1 MQDQRLAVDLMP
13 EFAPSVVFPLDRY
26 LEVDASWE
34 VLVRCKSGEV
44 QRGNQP
50 AILRRPECPSL
61 DQALDSRA
69 SHDHGGALDLQ
80 GDGAP
85 GIHKL
90 HQEIAPG
97 DVHARPVKGKA
108 AAALPNQ
115 VSCDELLINGAL

>member
-26 LEVDASWE
+26 LEVDASRE
-34 VLVRCKSGEV
+34 MLVRCKSGEV

-50 AILRRPECPSL
+50 AILPEAASFYVEEIEGQPEILRRPECPSL

-85 GIHKL
+85 GVTSCTRRSRP
-90 HQEIAPG
+90 AMSMPG
-97 DVHARPVKGKA
+97 R
-108 AAALPNQ
+108 
-115 VSCDELLINGAL
+115 